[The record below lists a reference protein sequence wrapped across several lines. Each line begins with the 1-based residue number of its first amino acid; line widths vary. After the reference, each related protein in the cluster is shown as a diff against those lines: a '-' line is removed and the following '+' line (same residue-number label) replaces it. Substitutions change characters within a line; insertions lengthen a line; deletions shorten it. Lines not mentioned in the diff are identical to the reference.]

1 MDEEKILVL
10 SEVSKF
16 YTTAQNIVVGLQ
28 RITLSFSVGEF
39 VAVTGES
46 GSGKSTL
53 AHILGGILP
62 YESGEMFYR
71 GKATSSFDGADLQ
84 EYRSSSVAFIS
95 QSYGILP
102 GATVFDNITSALA
115 IAGLAGKEAKAR
127 AKEILEEVDLTPYAS
142 RRAAYLSSGQKQRLS
157 IARAL
162 AKPTKILIA
171 DEPTGNLDPE
181 SSEKVIRLLATAA
194 SERLVVLI
202 THEFSEAEPYVT
214 RHITLEDGRVAADA
228 HLGKIPSGSGI
239 PPAKNEKDAA
249 VTIARP
255 QKSRRS
261 LPLKIALLAVKSRPI
276 LTLVLLFLFM
286 AETFGIFAFLGSLI
300 PALDDTDA
308 RIYSDAVF
316 QNGDPARLVVIRTDG
331 ADMTEADYRTVASL
345 PHVVRTERYGYAADV
360 RYAYRENTD
369 YVRSYY
375 YGLGNFS
382 GKPQEYV
389 TLRAGTPFLKTVPL
403 LKEGETFLS
412 EGVLPEGFYE
422 AVATRGAATLGEEV
436 RIFLTDEK
444 NYRRSQYIELVVRIV
459 GITERGEGLWL
470 SDGIG
475 ALAESMTKK
484 PHYLWI
490 PSKDTGLSDSSV
502 ILSRE
507 QKGDTVKIPAADD
520 TPGFKLTVIGRN
532 GSTQQ
537 NLLEVSPALFRKMT
551 DTAPR
556 EELSVTMEDYAYTD
570 RVTEALTA
578 RGYTAVSPRRIG
590 ADRFDTEAAEERY
603 LTIGICVCA
612 LILTSLLQIFLCSAL
627 FSMQNDTYR
636 LLSDIGLREKTAKAS
651 ALLELFSL
659 SVLGQILTFSI
670 VFVLAHEGVGRLSA
684 ITCYLTFRRLLLLFG
699 VGVLF
704 TALTARRAVRSLKK
718 QVYPNAAKEIDL
730 PGYTDEEVTA

>member
-28 RITLSFSVGEF
+28 RISLSFSVGEF

-71 GKATSSFDGADLQ
+71 GKATSSFDGADLE

-115 IAGLAGKEAKAR
+115 IAGLTGKEAKAR
-127 AKEILEEVDLTPYAS
+127 AKEILEEVHLAPYAS
-142 RRAAYLSSGQKQRLS
+142 RRAAFLSSGQKQRLS

-181 SSEKVIRLLATAA
+181 SSEKVIRLLAAAA

-228 HLGKIPSGSGI
+228 HRGKIPSVSGI
-239 PPAKNEKDAA
+239 PPAKKEKDAA

-255 QKSRRS
+255 QRSRRS

-300 PALDDTDA
+300 PALDDTGA

-316 QNGDPARLVVIRTDG
+316 QNGDPTRLVVIRADG

-360 RYAYRENTD
+360 RYAYRESTD

-403 LKEGETFLS
+403 LKKGENFLS
-412 EGVLPEGFYE
+412 EGTLPEGFYE
-422 AVATRGAATLGEEV
+422 AVATRGAAALGEEV

-459 GITERGEGLWL
+459 GITEHGEGLWV

-475 ALAESMTKK
+475 ALAENMTKK

-490 PSKDTGLSDSSV
+490 PSKDTELSDSSV

-507 QKGDTVKIPAADD
+507 QKGDTIRIPAADD

-537 NLLEVSPALFRKMT
+537 NLLEVSPALFREMT
-551 DTAPR
+551 DTAPQ

-570 RVTEALTA
+570 RVTEALAA

-603 LTIGICVCA
+603 LTIGICICA

-636 LLSDIGLREKTAKAS
+636 LLSDFGLRERTAKAS

-699 VGVLF
+699 VGALF

>member
-71 GKATSSFDGADLQ
+71 GKATSSFDGADLE

-102 GATVFDNITSALA
+102 GATVFDNVTGALA

-127 AKEILEEVDLTPYAS
+127 AKEILEEVDLTPFAS
-142 RRAAYLSSGQKQRLS
+142 RRAAFLSSGQKQRLS

-181 SSEKVIRLLATAA
+181 SSEKVIRLLAAAA
-194 SERLVVLI
+194 SERLVVLV

-239 PPAKNEKDAA
+239 PPAEKDAA
-249 VTIARP
+249 VNVARP
-255 QKSRRS
+255 PKSRRS

-300 PALDDTDA
+300 PALDDTGA

-316 QNGDPARLVVIRTDG
+316 QNGDPARLVVIRADG

-369 YVRSYY
+369 YVRRYSY
-375 YGLGNFS
+375 GFGEF
-382 GKPQEYV
+382 GVKPQEYV
-389 TLRAGTPFLKTVPL
+389 TLQAGTPFLKTVPL
-403 LKEGETFLS
+403 LKEGENFLS

-422 AVATRGAATLGEEV
+422 AVATRGAAALGEEV

-490 PSKDTGLSDSSV
+490 PSKDAGLSDSSV

-507 QKGDTVKIPAADD
+507 QKGDTVRIPATDD

-551 DTAPR
+551 DTAPQDQ
-556 EELSVTMEDYAYTD
+556 LSVTMEDYAYTD

-636 LLSDIGLREKTAKAS
+636 LLSDIGLRERTAKAS
-651 ALLELFSL
+651 VLLELFSL

-699 VGVLF
+699 IGVLF
-704 TALTARRAVRSLKK
+704 TALTACRAVRSLKK

>member
-71 GKATSSFDGADLQ
+71 GKATSSFDGADLE

-102 GATVFDNITSALA
+102 GATVFDNVTGALA

-127 AKEILEEVDLTPYAS
+127 AKEILEEVDLTPFAS
-142 RRAAYLSSGQKQRLS
+142 RRAAFLSSGQKQRLS

-181 SSEKVIRLLATAA
+181 SSEKVIRLLAAAA
-194 SERLVVLI
+194 SERLVVLV

-228 HLGKIPSGSGI
+228 HLGKRPSGSGM
-239 PPAKNEKDAA
+239 PPAEKDAA
-249 VTIARP
+249 VNVARP
-255 QKSRRS
+255 PKSRRS

-300 PALDDTDA
+300 PALDDTGA

-316 QNGDPARLVVIRTDG
+316 QNGDPARLVVIRADG

-369 YVRSYY
+369 YVRRYSY
-375 YGLGNFS
+375 GFGEF
-382 GKPQEYV
+382 GVKPQEYV
-389 TLRAGTPFLKTVPL
+389 TLQAGTPFLKTVPL
-403 LKEGETFLS
+403 LKEGENFLS

-422 AVATRGAATLGEEV
+422 AVATRGAAALGEEV

-490 PSKDTGLSDSSV
+490 PSKDAGLSDSSV

-507 QKGDTVKIPAADD
+507 QKGDTVRIPATDD

-551 DTAPR
+551 DTAPQDQ
-556 EELSVTMEDYAYTD
+556 LSVTMEDYAYTD

-636 LLSDIGLREKTAKAS
+636 LLSDIGLRERTAKAS
-651 ALLELFSL
+651 VLLELFSL

-699 VGVLF
+699 IGVLF
-704 TALTARRAVRSLKK
+704 TALTACRAVRSLKK